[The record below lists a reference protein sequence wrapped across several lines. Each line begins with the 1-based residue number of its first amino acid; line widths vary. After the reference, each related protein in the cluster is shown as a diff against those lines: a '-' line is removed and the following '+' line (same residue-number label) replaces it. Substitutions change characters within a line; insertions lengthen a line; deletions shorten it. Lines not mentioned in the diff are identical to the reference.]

1 MERLQTN
8 FPNKKKQANTL
19 ITEIVERPCLAWPA
33 RGSEILCLRIV
44 NNKLNCLPAL
54 RWVWWLMTR
63 DEISLIF
70 QVETLSQSPASQEFQ
85 KQLSSE
91 LWQPLAQG
99 QLTDI
104 NISAWQSKEKFPHPA
119 VYFLY
124 NPFLLRDCGSD
135 LSYLLP
141 PPTTYHQPHSSYF
154 TLQEPLWSRRSLSWV
169 VVCVCLSPRR
179 AETPLHPTLRSISW
193 LVLDSVLI
201 LCWQPALL
209 NREGRNP
216 IFCW

>member
-44 NNKLNCLPAL
+44 NNKLNCLPAV

-70 QVETLSQSPASQEFQ
+70 QVETPSQSPARREFP
-85 KQLSSE
+85 KQPSSV
-91 LWQPLAQG
+91 LWQKLSQG
-99 QLTDI
+99 HHYTDI
-104 NISAWQSKEKFPHPA
+104 NISAKQRKSFPHLA

-124 NPFLLRDCGSD
+124 NPFLLCGTD
-135 LSYLLP
+135 LSP
-141 PPTTYHQPHSSYF
+141 PPTYHN
-154 TLQEPLWSRRSLSWV
+154 L
-169 VVCVCLSPRR
+169 
-179 AETPLHPTLRSISW
+179 PTI
-193 LVLDSVLI
+193 
-201 LCWQPALL
+201 PT
-209 NREGRNP
+209 
-216 IFCW
+216 

>member
-1 MERLQTN
+1 
-8 FPNKKKQANTL
+8 
-19 ITEIVERPCLAWPA
+19 
-33 RGSEILCLRIV
+33 
-44 NNKLNCLPAL
+44 
-54 RWVWWLMTR
+54 MTR

-104 NISAWQSKEKFPHPA
+104 NISAWQSKEKFPHSA

-154 TLQEPLWSRRSLSWV
+154 SLQEPLWSRRSLSWV
-169 VVCVCLSPRR
+169 HILARVRFCVNSVLTAGPVKPRR
-179 AETPLHPTLRSISW
+179 KKSYILLVIRQPRLPYLHFTRIFLQTRAIMG
-193 LVLDSVLI
+193 
-201 LCWQPALL
+201 QM
-209 NREGRNP
+209 RGGRLT
-216 IFCW
+216 

>member
-1 MERLQTN
+1 
-8 FPNKKKQANTL
+8 
-19 ITEIVERPCLAWPA
+19 
-33 RGSEILCLRIV
+33 
-44 NNKLNCLPAL
+44 
-54 RWVWWLMTR
+54 MTR

-169 VVCVCLSPRR
+169 VVCVCLSPPYTSVHILARVR
-179 AETPLHPTLRSISW
+179 FC
-193 LVLDSVLI
+193 VNSVLTAGPVKPRRKKSYI
-201 LCWQPALL
+201 LLVIRQPRLPYLHFTRSFLQTRAIMGQM
-209 NREGRNP
+209 RGGRLTWSSSQRLGLVFVDSAKW
-216 IFCW
+216 IEQ